1 MSPFTKVKMSYVKGT
16 ESGQTTNDERKR
28 IEQIGS
34 DAAAGREAAGA
45 KRSSRDA
52 GGERT
57 ASQTAAEQVSWG
69 RSKWAGEPTAWKA
82 EPQPVKWGGEAKR
95 VGFAERKI
103 LRLWADVGVRETGGG
118 GKTKDIG

>member
-1 MSPFTKVKMSYVKGT
+1 MSSSTKVKMSCVKGT

-34 DAAAGREAAGA
+34 DAAGGREAAGA

-57 ASQTAAEQVSWG
+57 ASQTATEQVSSG
-69 RSKWAGEPTAWKA
+69 RSKRFGEPTAWK
-82 EPQPVKWGGEAKR
+82 GEQ
-95 VGFAERKI
+95 
-103 LRLWADVGVRETGGG
+103 
-118 GKTKDIG
+118 